1 MMRLEVLVEG
11 ASDVPAVK
19 EVLQRKFQWVEHEH
33 FRIHSHRGKGR
44 LPASPLSKPNP
55 MHQGLLDQ
63 LPAKLKGFGKSQPNG
78 TVLVVI
84 DVDDT
89 PAESLVSD
97 LHEMLNILPYK
108 PHVVICLAIEET
120 ESWFIAD
127 LPALERAFTKRLKK
141 RLLRDIEPDSIVG
154 AWEKLA
160 CALGVK
166 PADVTGMMKYEW
178 ATCIAPHLNL
188 DTPRSPS
195 FANFI
200 GTIGQLSELM
210 AYQPIGE
217 EFGANAA

>member
-1 MMRLEVLVEG
+1 MRLEVLVEG
-11 ASDVPAVK
+11 ASDVPTVK
-19 EVLQRKFQWVEHEH
+19 EVLQRKFQLVEGEH
-33 FRIHSHRGKGR
+33 FRIHAHRGKGR
-44 LPASPLSKPNP
+44 LPANPLSKPNP
-55 MHQGLLDQ
+55 IHQGLLDQ

-89 PAESLVSD
+89 PEESLISD
-97 LHEMLNILPYK
+97 LQKMLDVLPYK

-127 LPALERAFTKRLKK
+127 IPALEFAFTKRLKK

-166 PADVTGMMKYEW
+166 PGDVTGMMKYEW
-178 ATCIAPHLNL
+178 ATSIAPHLNL

-195 FANFI
+195 FAKLI
-200 GTIGQLSELM
+200 GMIGQLPELM
-210 AYQPIGE
+210 ACQPIGK
-217 EFGANAA
+217 EFGAKA